1 MLLSGARLDPSAIAA
16 AALAETS
23 DGGLVAWWVG
33 EEVTLLECDADLFAL
48 VTGALPDAALDAPR
62 TFAPTGA
69 IVTSA
74 WLEVGPEGL
83 TYPTQFVRGG
93 GWSKTETLAWDE
105 VGRVTVV
112 DQGFVLVRRRDEE
125 LVNTGATV
133 DSKLAP
139 IVSASVARAGRTFR
153 GRAPGRSR
161 RRDRAPLRRGVGRAV
176 PRRPRHKRRA
186 PARPP
191 RARRRRVARPR
202 GRRPRAPRRAPER
215 RRVVR
220 PPRPLEREAPVSDC
234 RLKVVGV
241 RKVTGYFPQVREALL
256 CYMTVTASV
265 C

>member
-125 LVNTGATV
+125 LVNTGATG

-139 IVSASVARAGRTFR
+139 IVSASVARARGERSAVALPVEAVDAIARLSVAESGAPFRDAPAISDALLRVLLARADDASRALAADALERRGALPSGAASFVRR
-153 GRAPGRSR
+153 GRSNAK
-161 RRDRAPLRRGVGRAV
+161 
-176 PRRPRHKRRA
+176 RP
-186 PARPP
+186 
-191 RARRRRVARPR
+191 
-202 GRRPRAPRRAPER
+202 
-215 RRVVR
+215 
-220 PPRPLEREAPVSDC
+220 
-234 RLKVVGV
+234 
-241 RKVTGYFPQVREALL
+241 
-256 CYMTVTASV
+256 
-265 C
+265 